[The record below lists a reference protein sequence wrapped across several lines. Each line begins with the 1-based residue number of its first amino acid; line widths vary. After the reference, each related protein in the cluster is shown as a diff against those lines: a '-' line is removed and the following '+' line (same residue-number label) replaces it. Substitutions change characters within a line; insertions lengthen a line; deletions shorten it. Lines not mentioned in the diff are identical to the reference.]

1 MSASKRW
8 MVLCLTGIA
17 LWIAAGV
24 IPGVLADD
32 PTDPAPTLIGFA
44 AGGTVFFGLVFGY
57 SLWRTRAKPDPELD
71 ALLRELSLEERGEW
85 GARLTAA
92 SIGSSRRLVQ
102 AYLVLG
108 IIVTGLG
115 LSVMWQEGLDVGNT
129 RITIY
134 AMVGIVVVWAAA
146 VPAILGWARR
156 NSQAALAP
164 LGLTQNGAELVGE
177 RNGRAVV
184 VSAGCPR
191 ITHPSRRR
199 VERPA
204 AHRRRDPRLRR
215 PRLSREPGRTSR
227 PPRRTTA
234 SRSSAGAT
242 RTPTGCGTYGSP
254 SAWRT
259 GSKRQA
265 RTSFC
270 FGWDAN
276 ETGCGRR

>member
-1 MSASKRW
+1 MGHPPLLERGSTDRFAAMSASKRW

-71 ALLRELSLEERGEW
+71 ALLRELSLEEWGEW

-102 AYLVLG
+102 TYLVLG

-184 VSAGCPR
+184 VALDAYGSRTRVEGESSDLPLTGDAILAYAARGSAGTWTDVEATQKDKR
-191 ITHPSRRR
+191 IEVKRRSHENAHWLWDLWLA
-199 VERPA
+199 ER
-204 AHRRRDPRLRR
+204 L
-215 PRLSREPGRTSR
+215 
-227 PPRRTTA
+227 
-234 SRSSAGAT
+234 AG
-242 RTPTGCGTYGSP
+242 G
-254 SAWRT
+254 
-259 GSKRQA
+259 
-265 RTSFC
+265 
-270 FGWDAN
+270 
-276 ETGCGRR
+276 